1 MITLATLVRFVVYL
15 IVIGSVVGLLV
26 WLIDYV
32 GLPQPFHK
40 VAKVGVVVLGVLVVI
55 CLLLSLVGNPVI
67 AF

>member
-15 IVIGSVVGLLV
+15 IVTGTVVGLLV

-40 VAKVGVVVLGVLVVI
+40 VAKVGVVVLGVLVII